1 MIVTRKLSI
10 QAGTFRLIDIDL
22 EVGQGEYAV
31 LMGRTGCGKT
41 TILETICGLRNVS
54 AGRIELRGRD
64 VTDLKPAER
73 DIGYVPQDLALFST
87 MTVREQLAF
96 APRIRAWPETEIEAR
111 VTELAEL
118 LGISALLDRHPTGL
132 SGGEMQRVALG
143 RALAARCGI
152 LCLDEPLSN
161 LDWQTASSLCDLLKS
176 VQSVTGVTTLHISHS
191 ISETERLADRI
202 FILEDG
208 LLREVSLDEL
218 KDR

>member
-132 SGGEMQRVALG
+132 SGGEMP
-143 RALAARCGI
+143 ARNVQACQK
-152 LCLDEPLSN
+152 LN
-161 LDWQTASSLCDLLKS
+161 LDLRSLQTRHATIFLHFGSPCG
-176 VQSVTGVTTLHISHS
+176 VQVRGH
-191 ISETERLADRI
+191 R
-202 FILEDG
+202 
-208 LLREVSLDEL
+208 
-218 KDR
+218 